1 MTMTTSSL
9 SAFRRLVRGMW
20 IGLTLLTCSGTAL
33 ADRIDDIVTAQM
45 KRQNIPGVAIAVL
58 KAGRPVKIKGYGYAN
73 LETGTRVTPETIFE
87 IGSVSKQFIASGIML
102 LVRDGK
108 LGLDDPVRKF
118 IPEAPESWQPITLRH
133 LLTHTSG
140 LVREAPGQLNP
151 VPETLAAVQAGFTP
165 PLVFAPGSKQQ
176 YSNLGYFTLAEVIT
190 RVAQQPWRL
199 FIQSRIFAPLGMTAT
214 RTTSYEEV
222 VPQRANGYV
231 LADGRPQNAQRIQ
244 GVRPSGAFLS
254 TIQDLAKWE
263 TGLNGEAVLT
273 AAERALMWTAVRL
286 NDGSTKDYGFGWE
299 VNKVGT
305 HRQIRH
311 GGSMPGFRSDF
322 SRYPDEGVTVITLGN
337 TGSALVE
344 RVSDGIAALQIE
356 GLLPRRK
363 AMRLSDNALD
373 AYAGMYKLP
382 TSTLTVTRRDDQLV
396 LTLLA
401 GARSS
406 EVALLTA
413 ESRTRFYDA
422 DNPRLTY
429 TFESDAG
436 GKMHIVQRSEEGR
449 ETLRGAKL
457 D

>member
-1 MTMTTSSL
+1 MTTSSL
-9 SAFRRLVRGMW
+9 TAFRRLVRGMW
-20 IGLTLLTCSGTAL
+20 IGITLLTCTSIAL
-33 ADRIDDIVTAQM
+33 ADQIDDIVAAQM

-58 KAGRPVKIKGYGYAN
+58 KSGRPVKIKGYGYAN
-73 LETGTRVTPETIFE
+73 LETGTHVTPETVFE
-87 IGSVSKQFIASGIML
+87 IGSVSKQFIATGIML
-102 LVRDGK
+102 LVRDGQ
-108 LGLDDPVRKF
+108 LGLDDSVRKF

-140 LVREAPGQLNP
+140 LVREAPGPLNP
-151 VPETLAAVQAGFTP
+151 VPETPAAVQAGFAP
-165 PLVFAPGSKQQ
+165 SLVFTPGSKLQ

-190 RVAQQPWRL
+190 RVAQQPWRQ

-263 TGLNGEAVLT
+263 TAMNGDTVLT
-273 AAERALMWTAVRL
+273 TAERALMWTAVRL
-286 NDGSTKDYGFGWE
+286 NDGSTKDYGLGWE

-311 GGSMPGFRSDF
+311 GGSMPGFRTDY
-322 SRYPDEGVTVITLGN
+322 SRYPDDGVTVITLGN

-356 GLLPRRK
+356 GLQPRRK
-363 AMRLSDNALD
+363 AIRLSDSALD
-373 AYAGMYKLP
+373 AYTGKYKLP
-382 TSTLTVTRRDDQLV
+382 TSTLTVTRRDGKLV
-396 LTLLA
+396 LTLAA
-401 GARSS
+401 GPRTS
-406 EVALLTA
+406 EIALITP
-413 ESRTRFYDA
+413 ESRTSFYDA
-422 DNPRLTY
+422 DNPHLTY
-429 TFESDAG
+429 AFESDAA
-436 GKMHIVQRSEEGR
+436 GKVYIVQRSEEGR
-449 ETLRGAKL
+449 ETMRGAKL
-457 D
+457 E